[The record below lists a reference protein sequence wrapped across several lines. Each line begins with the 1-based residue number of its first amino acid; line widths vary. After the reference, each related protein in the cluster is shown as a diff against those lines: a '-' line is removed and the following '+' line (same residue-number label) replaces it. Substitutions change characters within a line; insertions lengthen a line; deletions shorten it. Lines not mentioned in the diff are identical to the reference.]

1 MVERLEKSF
10 VNASFNKYPC
20 QFKFESI
27 RSLKRRFLL
36 CTNLRSGNP
45 FLKHSGSFQF
55 LCWPAF
61 NYYCF
66 FFCYLTP
73 SKLLS
78 TSKELSLAFLII
90 RDNLLT
96 FLQISKPAKSIT
108 SQHLSCPLCLLTCRT
123 ATKALNSRLS

>member
-10 VNASFNKYPC
+10 VNTSFNKYPC

-61 NYYCF
+61 NYYCSF
-66 FFCYLTP
+66 F
-73 SKLLS
+73 LLS
-78 TSKELSLAFLII
+78 DAIEVII
-90 RDNLLT
+90 DLKRIIISIFNHQRQFVNLFT
-96 FLQISKPAKSIT
+96 NQ
-108 SQHLSCPLCLLTCRT
+108 
-123 ATKALNSRLS
+123 